1 MCQKLPE
8 LQDRNINQL
17 GSPERTSG
25 KCFLANIFIFRILTN
40 KWWVEIS
47 LPFHRGVDVSF
58 QEITWRFPEMKIYN
72 IELALHSCVPVFTL
86 KLISRSHSGGSREVY
101 FVRSRKLLFVCSLR
115 PPPEELGRE
124 SLFSP
129 GLVETWLQAPPSS
142 SQVVG
147 RPLSWSL
154 CWIQWSAEGR
164 TAAGTAGD
172 LNRNNDYVGGG
183 GGGGGGA
190 RFNNDISPRDALPV
204 QSRPTDNAL
213 AGCLYDPEEP
223 SGPCL

>member
-1 MCQKLPE
+1 MMS
-8 LQDRNINQL
+8 RNISPIPPRSWRQL
-17 GSPERTSG
+17 PGNYL
-25 KCFLANIFIFRILTN
+25 K
-40 KWWVEIS
+40 IS
-47 LPFHRGVDVSF
+47 
-58 QEITWRFPEMKIYN
+58 
-72 IELALHSCVPVFTL
+72 L

-129 GLVETWLQAPPSS
+129 GLGETWLQAPPSS

-172 LNRNNDYVGGG
+172 LLWWSLPGWPPAAWRWRGWTEEQKVAMGGHCKEEQEILLEVEGGG
-183 GGGGGGA
+183 RGGWWCWASREDHLVHHVSSWAWWQWGPGG
-190 RFNNDISPRDALPV
+190 SS
-204 QSRPTDNAL
+204 Q
-213 AGCLYDPEEP
+213 
-223 SGPCL
+223 